1 VAGERFSAADVYV
14 ASLLDF
20 GMAFNLIARKPEFEA
35 YVGPLLAR
43 PARKRAD
50 ALIQELMAKDV
61 VAAL

>member
-1 VAGERFSAADVYV
+1 
-14 ASLLDF
+14 
-20 GMAFNLIARKPEFEA
+20 MAFNLIARKPEFEA